1 MFFIPKRGRVGW
13 RRQGK
18 GCGLRAYKNRISM
31 NDNHIQ
37 FNLIFQRRKAKSEVE
52 GGWLDGDGADM
63 NAEKYTKMGEVGK

>member
-1 MFFIPKRGRVGW
+1 
-13 RRQGK
+13 
-18 GCGLRAYKNRISM
+18 M

-63 NAEKYTKMGEVGK
+63 NAEKYTKMGEVGN